1 MRWLQ
6 FTGFCIA
13 LAGLDLVTS
22 RRAAIGES
30 RIQINRFKLKAEK
43 INIMKG
49 KYYTFFIASSASG
62 GMRRVRVP
70 FYVLHALAT
79 LAAVGSIT
87 VLAGM
92 GSYSRM
98 LWKATSYNSLRREQ
112 DALKQQY
119 KVLQT
124 EVKDTNQRL
133 DSLQSLASE
142 VAIAYGITRFRQTPF
157 AFGDDAVAGASDV
170 EYQESID
177 EFSYLQRNASAV
189 TMSDGG
195 GMRLLPASQLSSL
208 GIVPTLWPVVGEIT
222 GHFGERLDPFS
233 GEGAFH
239 AGMDIASH
247 YGDSVHATADGIV
260 AVVDQR
266 AGYGKLVVIDHGFG
280 VSTWY
285 GHLSAFS
292 THVGTHVK
300 RGDIIGLE
308 GQSGRSTG
316 PHLHYEVRIYNT
328 PVNPWRYLSTAATSG
343 AAAD

>member
-1 MRWLQ
+1 
-6 FTGFCIA
+6 
-13 LAGLDLVTS
+13 LDLVTS

>member
-1 MRWLQ
+1 
-6 FTGFCIA
+6 
-13 LAGLDLVTS
+13 LDLVTS
-22 RRAAIGES
+22 RRAAIGELRS
-30 RIQINRFKLKAEK
+30 SINRFKLTAEK

-70 FYVLHALAT
+70 FYVLHALAI
-79 LAAVGSIT
+79 LAAVGGVT

-98 LWKATSYNSLRREQ
+98 LWKATNYNSLRREQ
-112 DALKQQY
+112 DTLKQQY

-189 TMSDGG
+189 TMSDG

-328 PVNPWRYLSTAATSG
+328 PVNPWRYLSSAATSG

>member
-1 MRWLQ
+1 
-6 FTGFCIA
+6 
-13 LAGLDLVTS
+13 
-22 RRAAIGES
+22 
-30 RIQINRFKLKAEK
+30 
-43 INIMKG
+43 
-49 KYYTFFIASSASG
+49 
-62 GMRRVRVP
+62 
-70 FYVLHALAT
+70 
-79 LAAVGSIT
+79 
-87 VLAGM
+87 M

-98 LWKATSYNSLRREQ
+98 LWKATNYNSLRREQ
-112 DALKQQY
+112 DTLKQQY

-157 AFGDDAVAGASDV
+157 AFGDDPGAPDV
-170 EYQESID
+170 EYQESLD

-195 GMRLLPASQLSSL
+195 LRLLPASQLSSL

-260 AVVDQR
+260 AVVEQR

-308 GQSGRSTG
+308 GASGRSTG

-328 PVNPWRYLSTAATSG
+328 PVNPWRYLSTAATAAS
-343 AAAD
+343 AAD